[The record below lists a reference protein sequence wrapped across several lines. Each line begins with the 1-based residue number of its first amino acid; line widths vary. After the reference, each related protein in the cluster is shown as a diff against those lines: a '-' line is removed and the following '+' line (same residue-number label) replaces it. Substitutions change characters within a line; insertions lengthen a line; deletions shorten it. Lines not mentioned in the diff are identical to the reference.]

1 MNGLILTLGFL
12 MQAPAEG
19 CQAAPPSYLADQNCP
34 AVNSPCY
41 ESSGWGCRQVCGSH
55 SCGRCCC
62 CIKPIGDLYP
72 HYQYNAQPKMY
83 YYLRPYNHKHVQE
96 KAAEAIGLGANP
108 QAPYSN
114 ALFKQTYEAVEAKFS
129 KSSTN

>member
-1 MNGLILTLGFL
+1 MNSLVFTLSLL
-12 MQAPAEG
+12 MQVPAEG
-19 CQAAPPSYLADQNCP
+19 CQAAPPSYLANQNCQT
-34 AVNSPCY
+34 VNSPCY
-41 ESSGWGCRQVCGSH
+41 ESSGWRCRQVCGSH

-72 HYQYNAQPKMY
+72 HYPYDAQPKTY
-83 YYLRPYNHKHVQE
+83 YYLRPYNHMHVRE
-96 KAAEAIGLGANP
+96 KAAEAISMGANP

-129 KSSTN
+129 K